1 MQDNP
6 ITSRIGIVGVSG
18 GLAEQIAT
26 EAVERG
32 HHVTVF
38 VEDPRQ
44 WTAPVP
50 AVQRRALDLS
60 RLDIEELDVVINA
73 HQVAPG
79 HEREHL
85 SVNRH
90 LLSLLS
96 RTQVRLITVGGP
108 GHLFTDNSRT
118 SIYWQ
123 KSIARGPLRDAARTL
138 ERAYFLYKI
147 SRDVRWT
154 YVAPPIEL
162 VRDGERTGRYRA
174 GGDVLL
180 TDAQGRSRI
189 SHADYAVALVD
200 EVETSAHPQR
210 MFTVAT

>member
-1 MQDNP
+1 MQDGP
-6 ITSRIGIVGVSG
+6 VTSRIGIVGVSG

-26 EAVERG
+26 EAAERG

-38 VEDPRQ
+38 VDDPQ
-44 WTAPVP
+44 HWAASVP
-50 AVQRRALDLS
+50 ALQRRPLDLS
-60 RLDIEELDVVINA
+60 RLDVEELDVIVNA

-96 RTQVRLITVGGP
+96 HTRVRLITVGAP
-108 GHLFTDNSRT
+108 GHLFTDDSRT

-147 SRDVRWT
+147 SRNVRWT

-174 GGDVLL
+174 GGDVIL
-180 TDAQGRSRI
+180 TDEQGLSRI

-210 MFTVAT
+210 MFTVAS

>member
-6 ITSRIGIVGVSG
+6 VPSRIGVVGVAG
-18 GLAEQIAT
+18 GLAEKIAT
-26 EAVERG
+26 EAVARG
-32 HHVTVF
+32 HRVTLF
-38 VEDPRQ
+38 VDDPRQ
-44 WTAPVP
+44 LAASVP
-50 AVQRRALDLS
+50 AVRRRALDLNHI
-60 RLDIEELDVVINA
+60 DVEELDVVINA

-79 HEREHL
+79 QEREHL

-90 LLSLLS
+90 LLSLLA
-96 RTQVRLITVGGP
+96 RTEIRLITVGGP
-108 GHLFTDNSRT
+108 GHLFTDESRT

-162 VRDGERTGRYRA
+162 DRDGERTGRYRA
-174 GGDVLL
+174 GDDVLL
-180 TDAQGRSRI
+180 TDDQGRSRI

-200 EVETSAHPQR
+200 EVETRAHPQR
-210 MFTVAT
+210 MFTVAA

>member
-6 ITSRIGIVGVSG
+6 ISRIGIVGVSG
-18 GLAEQIAT
+18 GLAEQIAA
-26 EAVERG
+26 EAVARG

-38 VEDPRQ
+38 VDEPRQ
-44 WTAPVP
+44 WTGPVP
-50 AVQRRALDLS
+50 ALQRKAFDLDE
-60 RLDIEELDVVINA
+60 LDIAELDVLINA

-79 HEREHL
+79 REREHL

-96 RTQVRLITVGGP
+96 GTPVRLITAGGP
-108 GHLFTDNSRT
+108 GHLFTDESRT
-118 SIYWQ
+118 ATYWQ

-138 ERAYFLYKI
+138 ERAYFLYKL

-154 YVAPPIEL
+154 YVAPSIEID
-162 VRDGERTGRYRA
+162 VNGERTGRYRA

-180 TDAQGRSRI
+180 KDAQGRSRI

-200 EVETSAHPQR
+200 EAETGAHPQS
-210 MFTVAT
+210 MFSVAS